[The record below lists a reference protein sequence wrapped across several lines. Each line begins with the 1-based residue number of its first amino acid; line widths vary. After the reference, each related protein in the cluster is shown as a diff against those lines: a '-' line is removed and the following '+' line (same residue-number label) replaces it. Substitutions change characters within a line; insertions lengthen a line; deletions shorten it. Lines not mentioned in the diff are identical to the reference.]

1 MSDSPPSTPIDLE
14 DTRSS
19 AALRAEEVASA
30 GSGFVLITGAKLW
43 FLVSATILNLGLP
56 RFLGDAAQF
65 GDFGTINSLISIL
78 NMVLVTGSLQAVSKR
93 VSERPELSA
102 LIRRKAIRIQ
112 TLLGGALFV
121 VLIVGA
127 DVICGDLLRDQTLA
141 PYLRIAAVV
150 TLSYAFYASF
160 IGVLNGLR
168 AFANQAMF
176 DIVFATLKVT
186 LIVGLVLAGF
196 GVMGAFAG
204 FAIAA
209 LLVTIGAFWVTRN
222 KVASMPSV
230 ASPPEIRLVGF
241 MVQAMAFVFAMN
253 VLIQGD
259 VVVLKRA
266 AFEAIQ
272 SVLSSEGSA
281 PWVEEAVRGNALES
295 DPTRALTAALVG
307 LYRAAKNVSL
317 LPYQGVIAL
326 TFVIFPLL
334 SRATFETDQEST
346 RLYVRHALRLAWVI
360 VAAVATVIAAGGEG
374 LAVVLFG
381 QGYELAGGTLLPMV
395 IGMSCLAMMYLVGTV
410 LIAAARPLDAV
421 AVTALVAFSQ
431 MVLLYVVVSEVQDGQ
446 AASKT
451 SYLVAILT
459 RAAWTSAAAG
469 LLGLLLA
476 AWRLRVR
483 VNVPLP
489 MASLLRGSI
498 AAVVALV
505 AVSELPE
512 IGLWWVF
519 VRALVAGVIFLGVLV
534 LTREI
539 TRDDWV
545 VVRNTLSRRKV
556 S

>member
-1 MSDSPPSTPIDLE
+1 MSDSPPSTPISAE
-14 DTRSS
+14 DSRSS

-30 GSGFVLITGAKLW
+30 GSGFLLITGAKLW
-43 FLVSATILNLGLP
+43 FLVSATVLNLGLP
-56 RFLGDAAQF
+56 RFLGDTAQF

-78 NMVLVTGSLQAVSKR
+78 NMVLVTGALQAVSKR
-93 VSERPELSA
+93 VSERPEFA
-102 LIRRKAIRIQ
+102 HAVRRKAIRIQ
-112 TLLGGALFV
+112 TLLGGGLFV

-127 DVICGDLLRDQTLA
+127 DVICDDLLRDKTLA

-168 AFANQAMF
+168 AFASQALF
-176 DIVFATLKVT
+176 DIAFATLKVV
-186 LIVGLVLAGF
+186 LIVGLVMSGF

-204 FAIAA
+204 FAGAA
-209 LLVTIGAFWVTRN
+209 VCVTVGAWWVTRG
-222 KVASMPSV
+222 KVGAPAPGGST
-230 ASPPEIRLVGF
+230 PEIHLLGF
-241 MVQAMAFVFAMN
+241 MVQVMGFVFAIN

-272 SVLSSEGSA
+272 GVLSDGISV
-281 PWVEEAVRGNALES
+281 PWIEQALRGADTAG
-295 DPTRALTAALVG
+295 DPTRSLTAALVG

-360 VAAVATVIAAGGEG
+360 VVAIATVLAAGGEG

-381 QGYELAGGTLLPMV
+381 EGYQLAGGSLLPMV

-410 LIAAARPLDAV
+410 LIAASRPLDALL
-421 AVTALVAFSQ
+421 VTLCVAFVE
-431 MVLLYVVVSEVQDGQ
+431 MAVLYVVVSGVSGSEL
-446 AASKT
+446 ASRT
-451 SYLVAILT
+451 SYVSAILM
-459 RAAWTSAAAG
+459 RAAWTTAIAG
-469 LLGLLLA
+469 LIGLLLA

-483 VNVPLP
+483 VKVPLP
-489 MASLLRGSI
+489 MRSILRGSV
-498 AAVVALV
+498 AAVVALLV
-505 AVSELPE
+505 VQGLPQL
-512 IGLWWVF
+512 GLWWVF
-519 VRALVAGVIFLGVLV
+519 VRALVAGVTFVVVLV

-539 TRDDWV
+539 TREDWAV
-545 VVRNTLSRRKV
+545 IRGTVSRRKV

>member
-1 MSDSPPSTPIDLE
+1 MSDSPPSTPIVTE
-14 DTRSS
+14 DSHAS
-19 AALRAEEVASA
+19 AALRAEEVAAA
-30 GSGFVLITGAKLW
+30 GSGFILITGAKLW

-56 RFLGDAAQF
+56 RFLGDTAQF

-78 NMVLVTGSLQAVSKR
+78 NMVLVTGALQAVSKR
-93 VSERPELSA
+93 VSERPELA
-102 LIRRKAIRIQ
+102 QAVRRKAIRIQ
-112 TLLGGALFV
+112 TLLGGGLFV

-127 DVICGDLLRDQTLA
+127 DVICDDLLRDKTLA

-160 IGVLNGLR
+160 IGILNGLR
-168 AFANQAMF
+168 DFASQALF

-196 GVMGAFAG
+196 GVMGAFVG
-204 FAIAA
+204 FAGAA
-209 LLVTIGAFWVTRN
+209 VLVTIGAWWVTRR
-222 KVASMPSV
+222 KVALVGPTPPS
-230 ASPPEIRLVGF
+230 PDIRLLGF
-241 MVQAMAFVFAMN
+241 MLQVMGFVFAMN

-272 SVLSSEGSA
+272 SVLDAGGSV
-281 PWVEEAVRGNALES
+281 PWVTDALRGAAPDS

-346 RLYVRHALRLAWVI
+346 RLYVRHALRLAWII
-360 VAAVATVIAAGGEG
+360 VAAVATVLAAGGEG
-374 LAVVLFG
+374 LAVTLFG
-381 QGYELAGGTLLPMV
+381 EDYQLAGGTLLPMV

-410 LIAAARPLDAV
+410 LIAAARPLDAL
-421 AVTALVAFSQ
+421 AVTALVALAE
-431 MVLLYVVVSEVQDGQ
+431 MAVLYLVVSDVPDAQLG
-446 AASKT
+446 SRT
-451 SYLVAILT
+451 TYMVSVLT

-469 LLGLLLA
+469 LIGLLLA
-476 AWRLRVR
+476 AWRLRVC
-483 VNVPLP
+483 VQVPLP
-489 MASLLRGSI
+489 VSSLVRGSF
-498 AAVVALV
+498 AAMVALIV
-505 AVSELPE
+505 VMEFPQ

-519 VRALVAGVIFLGVLV
+519 VRALTAGVTFLLVLV

-539 TRDDWV
+539 TRDDWAII
-545 VVRNTLSRRKV
+545 RSTLSRRKV